1 MSEPS
6 DSSNNPRAAVLQR
19 EEYIEQ
25 AYLFRGLSGRL
36 ASAEPIQELLL
47 HLREE
52 ILATTKLPFA
62 IGYLLA
68 ELNHVGTMSSAMQK
82 MPHYFA
88 PFQTY
93 LISEAENERG
103 RFDMNLALRIL
114 EQEARMRAEQEPCV
128 SMFFFQFEAI
138 CRNRLSYDY
147 GLQAMSQDSVYN
159 EDWSAW
165 IMNVQYQIGIVD
177 IADLVYVH
185 SQHYLNKL
193 QANDSVD
200 SQRPQPILFGI
211 KEGRIAL
218 ANRNKQTLYFFSA
231 LQRQLAYPSVPKPV
245 RKDPAEDLLPKLIRN
260 LERFEVR
267 LKLLEDEQ
275 RDKGIDL
282 SQFYDQ
288 PNDDRPDQL

>member
-1 MSEPS
+1 MSE
-6 DSSNNPRAAVLQR
+6 SSESPRSAVLQR

-25 AYLFRGLSGRL
+25 AYLFRGLSNRM
-36 ASAEPIQELLL
+36 AAAEPIQELLV

-52 ILATTKLPFA
+52 ILATTKLPLA

-68 ELNHVGTMSSAMQK
+68 ELNHVGTMSSAMK
-82 MPHYFA
+82 KLPHYFA

-114 EQEARMRAEQEPCV
+114 EQEAKMRAEMEERV

-147 GLQAMSQDSVYN
+147 GLQAISQDPVYDDGWSSWVMSVRHK
-159 EDWSAW
+159 
-165 IMNVQYQIGIVD
+165 IGIVD

-193 QANDSVD
+193 QESGGVD
-200 SQRPQPILFGI
+200 SERPEPILFGI

-218 ANRNKQTLYFFSA
+218 ANRNKETLYFFSA
-231 LQRQLAYPSVPKPV
+231 LQRQLAYPTVPKAI
-245 RKDPAEDLLPKLIRN
+245 RKDPQEDLLPKMLRK

-282 SQFYDQ
+282 SQFYD
-288 PNDDRPDQL
+288 PHSTSGGEFE